1 MNEKY
6 LAELSHHDGENIITF
21 NIVELK
27 QGEVTVAITNQGKI
41 SVVSFDLLQSKNG
54 RSYFEYGIMLEE
66 IYIED
71 FTQIKGEN

>member
-6 LAELSHHDGENIITF
+6 LAELSHHDGENIITL

-27 QGEVTVAITNQGKI
+27 KGEVVVAITNQGRI
-41 SVVSFDLLQSKNG
+41 SVVSFDLMESNG
-54 RSYFEYGIMLEE
+54 RLYFEYGIMLEE

-71 FTQIKGEN
+71 FTLKGELK